1 VVVLTLVETLRS
13 RLVCPALLT
22 KEYQV
27 FSVQSSCQCCAVR
40 FLWQPRGTCK
50 VVDITGSI
58 SVMDPFTVLDSLAA
72 ISAEYDGFAVN
83 LASVWQPSVPYQGG
97 GRSKKRS
104 KTASSD
110 DRDNEL
116 LSAVA
121 EAVSGAALT
130 IGTAAAKEVEGCPP
144 ELPRSGAD
152 LFRNT
157 CTRANL
163 TVV

>member
-1 VVVLTLVETLRS
+1 
-13 RLVCPALLT
+13 
-22 KEYQV
+22 
-27 FSVQSSCQCCAVR
+27 
-40 FLWQPRGTCK
+40 
-50 VVDITGSI
+50 
-58 SVMDPFTVLDSLAA
+58 MDPFTVLDSLAA

-144 ELPRSGAD
+144 EWPRSGAD